1 MLVLSRKIEEEIVID
16 GGITV
21 KVIEFRPGRVR
32 LGVTAPAGVRVLR
45 KELLMGGAA
54 DSGLRSNSEG
64 SSAESAAL
72 PSA

>member
-54 DSGLRSNSEG
+54 DSRLRSNSEG

>member
-1 MLVLSRKIEEEIVID
+1 MLVLSRKVEEEIVID

-21 KVIEFRPGRVR
+21 KVIETRPGKVR

-54 DSGLRSNSEG
+54 DSCLRSNSEG

>member
-1 MLVLSRKIEEEIVID
+1 MLVLSRKVEEEIVID

-21 KVIEFRPGRVR
+21 KIIEFRPGRVR

-54 DSGLRSNSEG
+54 VNTDSSSVEDLRSNSDG
-64 SSAESAAL
+64 SSA
-72 PSA
+72 

>member
-1 MLVLSRKIEEEIVID
+1 MLVLSRKIEEEIVIS

-21 KVIEFRPGRVR
+21 KVIEIRPGKVR

-54 DSGLRSNSEG
+54 VNTDSSSAEDLRSNSDG
-64 SSAESAAL
+64 SSA
-72 PSA
+72 